1 MLIFNELRKHGKLAA
16 RRHPMYEKNKI
27 AKALGYIMAVFWA
40 GYLIFFGITFAFAFA
55 DMAPN
60 REPYQVMNAGALVFI
75 LAIDFLLRI
84 PFQKT
89 PTQEVKPYLL
99 LPVKRNRI
107 IDFLLIRSG
116 LSLFNL
122 VWMFLFVPFSFL
134 TITKFFGLWGALT
147 YLIGIWL
154 LILVNNYWYLLC
166 RTLINER
173 IWWTLLPIAVYA
185 GIGCLLFIPKD
196 SFLFYFFMD
205 LGDGYIEGSIL
216 YFIGTL
222 LVIVLLW
229 YINRRIM
236 SGLIYVE
243 LAKVDDVQIKHVS
256 EYKFFERYGEIGEYM
271 RLELKMLLRN
281 RRCKSSLRS
290 IAIIVVAFSL
300 ALSFSSVYD
309 GKFMTTF
316 ICVYNFAA
324 FGMIILSQ
332 LMSFEGNYLD
342 GLMSRKESIMNLL
355 KAKYYV
361 YTIGEIIPFILMIP
375 AIAMNKLSL
384 LGAFAWFFY
393 TTGVIYFCFF
403 QLAVYNKQTIPLN
416 EKLTGRQSNS
426 AIQMVINFGSFGIP
440 LILYSVLT
448 AFLSPNTTYIILL
461 LTGIAFTLASPLWIR
476 NVYLRFMQRRYEN
489 MAGFRDSRQ

>member
-1 MLIFNELRKHGKLAA
+1 
-16 RRHPMYEKNKI
+16 
-27 AKALGYIMAVFWA
+27 
-40 GYLIFFGITFAFAFA
+40 
-55 DMAPN
+55 
-60 REPYQVMNAGALVFI
+60 
-75 LAIDFLLRI
+75 
-84 PFQKT
+84 
-89 PTQEVKPYLL
+89 
-99 LPVKRNRI
+99 
-107 IDFLLIRSG
+107 
-116 LSLFNL
+116 
-122 VWMFLFVPFSFL
+122 
-134 TITKFFGLWGALT
+134 
-147 YLIGIWL
+147 
-154 LILVNNYWYLLC
+154 
-166 RTLINER
+166 
-173 IWWTLLPIAVYA
+173 
-185 GIGCLLFIPKD
+185 
-196 SFLFYFFMD
+196 
-205 LGDGYIEGSIL
+205 
-216 YFIGTL
+216 
-222 LVIVLLW
+222 
-229 YINRRIM
+229 
-236 SGLIYVE
+236 
-243 LAKVDDVQIKHVS
+243 
-256 EYKFFERYGEIGEYM
+256 
-271 RLELKMLLRN
+271 
-281 RRCKSSLRS
+281 
-290 IAIIVVAFSL
+290 
-300 ALSFSSVYD
+300 
-309 GKFMTTF
+309 MTTF

-324 FGMIILSQ
+324 FGMVILSQ

-384 LGAFAWFFY
+384 LGALAWFFY